1 MGIGRI
7 LVVED
12 DESLRRV
19 TQAQLEKCGY
29 ETAVA
34 SDVSEALEKL
44 ESEPRDLIITD
55 LNLPGA
61 SGLELLKQVRHDR
74 NGRRG
79 NEIRR
84 LRLHHQAC
92 PSRRVE
98 SCGEPGP
105 GAAAID

>member
-34 SDVSEALEKL
+34 SDVSEALEISK
-44 ESEPRDLIITD
+44 
-55 LNLPGA
+55 A
-61 SGLELLKQVRHDR
+61 SLAISSSPISTSRAPPAWNFSSRSGSTTRKQ
-74 NGRRG
+74 
-79 NEIRR
+79 
-84 LRLHHQAC
+84 
-92 PSRRVE
+92 P
-98 SCGEPGP
+98 
-105 GAAAID
+105 